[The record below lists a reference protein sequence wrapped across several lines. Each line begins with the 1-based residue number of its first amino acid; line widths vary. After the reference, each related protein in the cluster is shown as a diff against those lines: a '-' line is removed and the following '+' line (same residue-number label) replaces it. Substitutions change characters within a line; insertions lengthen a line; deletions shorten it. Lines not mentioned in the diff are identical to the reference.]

1 MAKRFY
7 KEIDGTRVWFNGI
20 LKTEG
25 KQVINPTEDMILAA
39 GWIEYIPPTPSE
51 PSEEVLLERARQRKL
66 REIEAYDKSKSV
78 DNCYI
83 KIQGH
88 EEPILYWADKTER
101 DSLKG
106 AIRDCLSM
114 GITTYRLDLRD
125 LGISIEV
132 ECEKLLQLLTA
143 LEVYAIK
150 CYNKT
155 TDHIYAVK
163 ALKTKEE
170 IGAYDHTQGYPEM
183 LTFEF

>member
-1 MAKRFY
+1 MKRYY
-7 KEIDGTRVWFNGI
+7 KEENGKIVWFRNSVNLNGFKI
-20 LKTEG
+20 
-25 KQVINPTEDMILAA
+25 INPTEEQILEA
-39 GWIEYIPPTPSE
+39 GYVEYVAPAPVE
-51 PSEEVLLERARQRKL
+51 PSEEVLLEIARQRKL

-83 KIQGH
+83 KVQGH